1 MKKIILT
8 IMLSCSVIFAQAGIW
23 KIIEEVVST
32 AFTIECGYLL
42 FKVVKSKG
50 YLDAPTTA
58 YQG

>member
-1 MKKIILT
+1 
-8 IMLSCSVIFAQAGIW
+8 MLSCSVIFAQAGIW